1 MDPSTNTQYGSSD
14 DITPSAESPT
24 IIITIPPY
32 IPNSYF
38 EKKKN
43 PCLIDMIKYMNPC
56 LLDLIKDLKKTQII
70 QAINRKTTH

>member
-14 DITPSAESPT
+14 DITPSTESPT

-38 EKKKN
+38 ENKIKSMFDRYDQIYESMSARSYQRSEKN
-43 PCLIDMIKYMNPC
+43 TN
-56 LLDLIKDLKKTQII
+56 
-70 QAINRKTTH
+70 NSSN